1 MSHHFAATALEAS
14 GRVGQGLAMGHYAIQ
29 DAMRTIKTAQR
40 DDRHAVVRLA
50 DRLDEVRDAE
60 AAALNRAARAEAEL
74 AHARQQI
81 RELEILLDRQTRL
94 VNGFREICGV

>member
-1 MSHHFAATALEAS
+1 MSHHAAHITADVA
-14 GRVGQGLAMGHYAIQ
+14 GRLGQGMLMGHFALQ
-29 DAMRTIKTAQR
+29 DAMRTVKRAQR

-94 VNGFREICGV
+94 VQGFREICGV